1 MVPIYQK
8 LIKLPTGNSLILE
21 GKREGTR
28 EGKERRKGRKGRRKG
43 RKKTRKEGTL
53 KRCQDPH
60 ECNILGERI
69 QWICS

>member
-8 LIKLPTGNSLILE
+8 LIKLPTGNSLVLE

-43 RKKTRKEGTL
+43 RKKTGKKGHWKGVKIPMNVTF
-53 KRCQDPH
+53 
-60 ECNILGERI
+60 
-69 QWICS
+69 